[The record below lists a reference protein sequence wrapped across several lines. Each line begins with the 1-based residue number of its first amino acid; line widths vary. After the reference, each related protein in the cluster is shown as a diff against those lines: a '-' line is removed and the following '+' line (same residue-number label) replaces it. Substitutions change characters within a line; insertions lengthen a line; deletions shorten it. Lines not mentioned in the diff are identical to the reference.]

1 MDSGAD
7 RDVQPC
13 RSMRW
18 LSLVLVAFTGSAHA
32 QTILSSNRSTP
43 HPGVEVRSG
52 NVRLTNGATSA
63 YDAVYTSLCTDY
75 VHVTATAPATSPRT
89 TSSWASSA
97 GVQVAQN
104 GDFFRT
110 TSGNWHVYGD
120 AVGNGRRWPAANT
133 GNPYTSGWFHHNYG
147 WIAFGPGWVDY
158 SHTEYVKN
166 NPELGATGGWR
177 PGELTEDIPGGTIAL
192 VSGFSELVIEG
203 VPYACPDAL
212 GNCFP
217 DRGDMSERH
226 RRSAM
231 GITEDRNTFIM
242 ATVDG
247 GTLGAELAQIM
258 FDLGA
263 WQAFNID
270 GGGSSGLWVQGSGYI
285 NAGSSRA
292 VMNHW
297 GVYAGSGG
305 GRSADPGSCFVEG
318 GCYPVAV
325 SGAEAE
331 TFKDLSPEMLGYA
344 EADILFRAGVTNGCQ
359 SAPERMFCP
368 RCDTT
373 RRTFIVMLVRA
384 AGIETPAVSSSS
396 FTDVADDDW
405 ALPYIEAAASAGII
419 AGCGDGLFCPGDPV
433 TRGQAAAF
441 ITRAAGWGGT
451 PPATPTFDDVPTDHL
466 FFRAIEQLSTQ
477 CVTNGCGDGNYC
489 PARAMTRAEVAIFLA
504 RAFNLE
510 GINECMTVPGED
522 AGMSMPDGGPGFD
535 GGPDFDGGRSVDAA
549 GSDTGTGE
557 DAGMTEPLSDGCGCR
572 TTSRGDALL
581 PLLALLWLRR
591 RDSARQF

>member
-1 MDSGAD
+1 
-7 RDVQPC
+7 
-13 RSMRW
+13 MRI
-18 LSLVLVAFTGSAHA
+18 LFAAVLALGSSSAHA
-32 QTILSSNRSTP
+32 QTILSSSRSTP

-52 NVRLTNGATSA
+52 NVRLTNGVTTA

-75 VHVTATAPATSPRT
+75 VHMTATAPATSPRT
-89 TSSWASSA
+89 TSSWASSV

-104 GDFFRT
+104 GDFFNT
-110 TSGNWHVYGD
+110 SSGNWHVYGD
-120 AVGNGRRWPAANT
+120 AVGNSRRWPAANT
-133 GNPYTSGWFHHNYG
+133 GNPYTSGWFHHRYG

-166 NPELGATGGWR
+166 NPELGGTGGWR
-177 PGELTEDIPGGTIAL
+177 PGEVTEDIPSRTIAL

-203 VPYACPDAL
+203 VPYTCPDAR
-212 GNCFP
+212 GACFP
-217 DRGDMSERH
+217 DRGDMTERH

-231 GITEDRNTFIM
+231 GLTEDRRTFIM

-270 GGGSSGLWVQGSGYI
+270 GGGSSGLWVQGSGFV

-297 GVYAGSGG
+297 GVYAGAGG
-305 GRSADPGSCFVEG
+305 GRSAEPGSCFVPG

-325 SGAEAE
+325 GGAETE
-331 TFKDLSPEMLGYA
+331 TFKDLPAGQLGHA

-384 AGIETPAVSSSS
+384 AGIDAPPVASSS

-405 ALPYIEAAASAGII
+405 ALPYIEAAASMGII
-419 AGCGDGLFCPGDPV
+419 AGCGDGRFCPGDPV

-441 ITRAAGWGGT
+441 ISRTTGWSG
-451 PPATPTFDDVPTDHL
+451 PAPSAPSFDDVPTDHV
-466 FFRAIEQLSTQ
+466 FFRAIEQLRSN
-477 CVTNGCGDGNYC
+477 CVTNGCGGGNYC
-489 PARAMTRAEVAIFLA
+489 PSRAMSRAEVAVFLA

-510 GINECMTVPGED
+510 GINECLEVPGD
-522 AGMSMPDGGPGFD
+522 AGMSMDDGGISID
-535 GGPDFDGGRSVDAA
+535 AAVDAA
-549 GSDTGTGE
+549 GLDAAGTDAAGLDVGALG
-557 DAGMTEPLSDGCGCR
+557 DAGLDPLSSSGCGCR
-572 TTSRGDALL
+572 TTATGDAVF
-581 PLLALLWLRR
+581 PLLALFWLRR
-591 RDSARQF
+591 RGLSR